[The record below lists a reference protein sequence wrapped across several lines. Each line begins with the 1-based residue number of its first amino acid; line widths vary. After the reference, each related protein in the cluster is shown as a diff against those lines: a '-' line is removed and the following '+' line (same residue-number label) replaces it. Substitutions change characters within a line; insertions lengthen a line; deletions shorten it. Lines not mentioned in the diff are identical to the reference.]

1 MTVTQLIELLHQQ
14 PPGADVVM
22 WDTSTVTTKPGP
34 NYVAPGE
41 LQPLAYLRPY
51 LAGVRVVEALPD
63 ALQPQESVRLGV
75 WR

>member
-1 MTVTQLIELLHQQ
+1 MTVIELIELLQRQ

-22 WDTSTVTTKPGP
+22 WDTAAVSAAPGP

-51 LAGVRVVEALPD
+51 LAGVRVVEVVPGGWN
-63 ALQPQESVRLGV
+63 PQATVRLGV